1 MATKLLPVGSEFQ
14 VNSNIFP
21 TPSTDGTL
29 NSQDF
34 PSIATLS
41 DGRYAVVYQSALSAT
56 DIDIHYAFVTT
67 AGVAS
72 QSDFVYRPVSIQS
85 QPVAAGRTAA
95 TGGGFGVAWTDE
107 RTAANVLDPGSKDI
121 NYRTVSPTGVLG
133 PVVAIAD
140 GLGDDASPAITTLSD
155 GRQVVVLADNI
166 GGTEILLNVVNS
178 AGTGTLF
185 AANNLAFVTAGASD
199 HPSVAAQGTNA
210 LVAFE
215 DTSALGSSDI
225 SARIFNGTSNTLGA
239 AILIANDTAAL
250 FNPDVAAIG
259 GGRYAIVYSDHVS
272 KVFAKIYDPAFGVL
286 SPEIR
291 VDQTSVGATN
301 QPAVAATIDGGFIVT
316 WTDGG
321 DAHERRFDPYGNA
334 FGDDFFANT
343 TTTLT
348 QHRPDVAVIGTNV
361 LTAWGD
367 NAPHPGDSSSF
378 GVRAQASL
386 TQVFDYNDQAY
397 GDFDANGR
405 SDFLFQNAVTHQA
418 QILTTSNTGV
428 LNGITNL
435 PNLAASDVI
444 DGTGNF
450 NSTPGSDLLLV
461 RNTTTIGDWA
471 MNGLTT
477 NAVFHTFGGIPST
490 ASYQGS
496 GDFDGDGQ
504 TDILFLAPTPSGLQ
518 LVPWKIVNDA
528 LVATPQGI
536 GGFDSS
542 HYNIVAISDFDG
554 DHNADIVFRS
564 STGPDVNK
572 LFEWKIVNNQLVA
585 APFEIGTAPQGA
597 HVVGIG
603 DFDGNGTTDLLFRF
617 DQTVGT
623 SQPGQLAMWLLN
635 SQGQLL
641 VAPNTV
647 GAPIAANWHVD
658 GTGDLNGD
666 GRSDIILRD
675 QDGALR
681 ELLMNGFN
689 IQTDQSVGTTESQDF
704 TVAAHHYNLI

>member
-1 MATKLLPVGSEFQ
+1 MARKLLPVGSEFQ

-21 TPSTDGTL
+21 SPSTDGTA

-41 DGRYAVVYQSALSAT
+41 DGRYAVVYQSNLSAT
-56 DIDIHYAFVTT
+56 DFDIHYAFVTA

-72 QSDFVYRPVSIQS
+72 QSDFVYRPTGIQS
-85 QPVAAGRTAA
+85 EPVAAGRTGAS
-95 TGGGFGVAWTDE
+95 GGGFGVAWTDE
-107 RTAANVLDPGSKDI
+107 HTAANVNDPGSHDI
-121 NYRTVSPTGVLG
+121 NYRTVSATGVLG

-155 GRQVVVLADNI
+155 GRQVVVLADSI
-166 GGTEILLNVVNS
+166 GVTEILLNVVNA
-178 AGTGTLF
+178 AGTATLF
-185 AANNLAFVTAGASD
+185 PANNLAFVTTGVSN
-199 HPSVAAQGTNA
+199 HPTVAAQGTNA
-210 LVAFE
+210 LVVYE
-215 DTSALGSSDI
+215 DTTGGPTDSNITAK
-225 SARIFNGTSNTLGA
+225 IFNGTSNTLGA
-239 AILIANDTAAL
+239 AILIANDTAPL
-250 FNPDVAAIG
+250 FNPEIAAIG

-272 KVFAKIYDPAFGVL
+272 QVFAKIFDPVTNFL
-286 SPEIR
+286 SAEIR
-291 VDQTSVGATN
+291 VDQTSVGSTN

-334 FGDDFFANT
+334 FGDDFLANT

-348 QHRPDVAVIGTNV
+348 QHRPDVAVIGSNV

-367 NAPHPGDSSSF
+367 NQPHPGDSSSF
-378 GVRAQASL
+378 GVRAQAAL
-386 TQVFDYNDQAY
+386 TQGFDYNDQAY

-405 SDFLFQNAVTHQA
+405 SDFLFQNAVTHQV
-418 QILTTSNTGV
+418 QILTTSNTG
-428 LNGITNL
+428 GIVGTTNL
-435 PNLAASDVI
+435 PNLPATDTI

-450 NSTPGSDLLLV
+450 NSTPGSDILLV

-504 TDILFLAPTPSGLQ
+504 TDILFLAPTPSGTQ

-536 GGFDSS
+536 GGFDPS
-542 HYNIVAISDFDG
+542 HYSIVAISDFDG

-564 STGPDVNK
+564 STGADVNK

-617 DQTVGT
+617 DQVVGT

-641 VAPNTV
+641 VPPNTV

-658 GTGDLNGD
+658 GTGDVNGD

-675 QDGALR
+675 QDGNLR
-681 ELLMNGFN
+681 ELLMNGFT
-689 IQTDQSVGTTESQDF
+689 IQTDQTVGTESQDF
-704 TVAAHHYNLI
+704 TLAAHHYGLI